1 MKLVSGTC
9 ALIECEVVESLGAG
23 VLVTANKN
31 DRDQGPLLCM
41 ARSTVH
47 NCDFGG
53 IEAREGGNLIVQDC
67 EVYDN
72 GLGVLIWNPLPK
84 DKMKVKLHGCAIFN
98 NDREGVLASGLI
110 ANTLNDYANNVSVQ
124 LEGCKIHHNQIGAS
138 LAFFKE
144 YSVKNNTIF
153 SNGSWGIFLR

>member
-23 VLVTANKN
+23 VLVTTRKN

-41 ARSTVH
+41 ARSKVH

-53 IEAREGGNLIVQDC
+53 IEARAGGNLTVQDC

-72 GLGVLIWNPLPK
+72 RQGVFIWNPLPK
-84 DKMKVKLHGCAIFN
+84 DKMKVKLNGCTIFN
-98 NDREGVLASGLI
+98 NDREGVLASCY
-110 ANTLNDYANNVSVQ
+110 DYANNVSVQ
-124 LEGCKIHHNQIGAS
+124 LEGCRIHHNQIGAS

>member
-23 VLVTANKN
+23 VLVTANIN

-41 ARSTVH
+41 ARSAVH
-47 NCDFGG
+47 NCNFGG
-53 IEAREGGNLIVQDC
+53 IEARAGGNLIVQDC

-72 GLGVLIWNPLPK
+72 RQGVLIWNPLPN
-84 DKMKVKLHGCAIFN
+84 DKMRVKLHGCAIFN
-98 NDREGVLASGLI
+98 NDREGVLASPSF
-110 ANTLNDYANNVSVQ
+110 DYANNVSVQ

-138 LAFFKE
+138 LGFFKE